1 MTNKSDKERFSVLRQ
16 QALDILDRFQ
26 NTDPSYFSGNIRELI
41 HELDTNRVEL
51 EIQNEELRNAQME
64 LENTRR
70 KYNELY
76 KFAPIGYLTLSRNG
90 QILETNHRAAH
101 MLLANRTDILGKKFS
116 ALIHRNDQ
124 DIYHLHLQALKDPWK
139 LHSCSLR
146 LKTMDN
152 TILHVQLESVLIS
165 EYDGEGG
172 QIFMNITDISQLV
185 QAKEHIA
192 SLNEDLEQRVRNRT
206 LKLEQTQNQLLH
218 SEKLAAI
225 GTLAASIA
233 HELNNPLQ
241 GVLNVIKGVGRR
253 AILEPEDAELMEIA
267 VNECKRMRNLLRAL
281 QDFNRPTSGRRAPID
296 LHQTLDSVLLLYK
309 KLFSTKNI
317 TIEKQYGN
325 NIPIFYAVSDQIKQ
339 VIMNILSNAVDA
351 CDGGGLVTIKTEA
364 NDGYIAL
371 TIKDNGVGIDPA
383 NKYHIFEPFFSTK
396 PDVKGTG
403 LGLSVSYGIIKKHN
417 GVIEVNSMPDKGT
430 SFRIKLPLRNPERA

>member
-1 MTNKSDKERFSVLRQ
+1 MTNNSDNNKFATLRR
-16 QALDILDRFQ
+16 QALDILGRYQ
-26 NTDPSYFSGNIRELI
+26 HTDPALFSGNIRELI
-41 HELDTNRVEL
+41 YELDTNRVEL
-51 EIQNEELRNAQME
+51 ELQNEELRKTQIE
-64 LENTRR
+64 LEQTQR

-76 KFAPIGYLTLSRNG
+76 KFAPVGYLTLSRDG
-90 QILETNHRAAH
+90 RIVETNHRAAH
-101 MLLANRTDILGKKFS
+101 LLIANKSEILKKKFS
-116 ALIHRNDQ
+116 SFVHCDDQ
-124 DIYHLHLQALKDPWK
+124 DVYHLHIQTLREPWK
-139 LHSCSLR
+139 LHSCGLR
-146 LKTMDN
+146 LKTKDN
-152 TILHVQLESVLIS
+152 SVLHVQLESVLIT
-165 EYDGEGG
+165 ENGGDQG
-172 QIFMNITDISQLV
+172 QIFMNMIDVSQLV
-185 QAKEHIA
+185 QARQDIA

-206 LKLEQTQNQLLH
+206 LKLEQAQSQLLH

-253 AILEPEDAELMEIA
+253 ATLEPEDAELMDIA

-309 KLFSTKNI
+309 KMFSTNNI
-317 TIEKQYGN
+317 IIEKQYGN
-325 NIPIFYAVSDQIKQ
+325 NIPIFHAVADQIKQ
-339 VIMNILSNAVDA
+339 VIMNILLNAVDA
-351 CDGGGLVTIKTEA
+351 CDGGGRVTIKTEA
-364 NDGYIAL
+364 NDTYIAL
-371 TIKDNGVGIDPA
+371 TIMDTGVGIHPD

-417 GVIEVNSMPDKGT
+417 GVIEVNSMPNKGT
-430 SFRIKLPLRNPERA
+430 SFRIKLPLRYPVRA